1 MKKFRPLFWVL
12 VVLILIASVG
22 VVVYFAFFGD
32 KDTKALATGVKSYS
46 TSGYLADVED
56 GEYQKIM
63 SYLNKLDTTLSS
75 EEDKKELENFKDGYE
90 AYLNVA
96 EFFEREAP
104 FMQVTKS
111 YRRNKK
117 TIIGKLASAQK
128 DAKNLVKQ
136 IDTNAKIAGDSEFW
150 QKVAWTDCK
159 DLMKNLLF
167 KTMDAY
173 NTFADVYKASVK
185 SNLLNNDYSTI
196 MFDALAR
203 LSAIVKEEYQ
213 KDAKCGA
220 NLKTFTALY
229 FTKDGET
236 QILKYAYSD
245 NDGGSTFRATVLDIN
260 EKGSESA
267 SYQTF
272 ISSLLTEGGV

>member
-1 MKKFRPLFWVL
+1 MKKLRPLFWVL
-12 VVLILIASVG
+12 VFLILIATVG
-22 VVVYFAFFGD
+22 VVIYFAFFGD
-32 KDTKALATGVKSYS
+32 KNTKALATGVRSYS

-63 SYLNKLDTTLSS
+63 TYLNKLDTTLSS

-104 FMQVTKS
+104 FMQATRT
-111 YRRNKK
+111 YRKNKK
-117 TIIGKLASAQK
+117 TIIGKLVSAQK
-128 DAKNLVKQ
+128 DAKNLVKR
-136 IDTNAKIAGDSEFW
+136 IETNAKFAGDSEFW

-167 KTMDAY
+167 KTVDAY
-173 NTFADVYKASVK
+173 NAFAEVYKSSVK

-196 MFDALAR
+196 MFDALAH

-213 KDAKCGA
+213 KNANCGT
-220 NLKTFTALY
+220 NLKTFTTIY
-229 FTKDGET
+229 FTKNGET

-245 NDGGSTFRATVLDIN
+245 NDGGSTFRATVLDIK
-260 EKGSESA
+260 EKGSASA